1 MTKLHQSP
9 FFWGILADNHKSC
22 WVLLLDWVA
31 RQLFPPMQVMAP
43 TINDREAQGIR
54 LLEAMVKRDRQAL
67 ADFYELYGKVLY
79 SLIYKIVGN
88 GPDAEELTQDIFVY
102 AWEHAATFDS
112 RRGTPFTWIVL
123 IARRRA
129 IDHLRRRV
137 RRDRYEKSLPEQI
150 ESTPDPAPDAR
161 DNAEASDQGQQ
172 VSTALAMLPDD
183 QSQAL
188 RLAYFNGMTQQE
200 IANRMNVP
208 LGTIKARLRRGLLR
222 LRECL
227 NQEEVA

>member
-9 FFWGILADNHKSC
+9 FFWGILADNQKGC

-31 RQLFPPMQVMAP
+31 RQLFPSIQVMAP
-43 TINDREAQGIR
+43 TINDRETQGIR
-54 LLEAMVKRDRQAL
+54 LLEAMVQRNRQAL
-67 ADFYELYGKVLY
+67 ADFYELYGKVIY
-79 SLIYKIVGN
+79 SLIFKIVGN
-88 GPDAEELTQDIFVY
+88 GPDAEELTQDVFVY
-102 AWEHAATFDS
+102 VWEHAATFDA

-129 IDHLRRRV
+129 IDQLRRRV
-137 RRDRYEKSLPEQI
+137 RRDRYQASLPEQI
-150 ESTPDPAPDAR
+150 EATPDTAPDAR
-161 DNAEASDQGQQ
+161 DEAESTDQGQQ
-172 VSTALAMLPDD
+172 VSAALAMLPDD
-183 QSQAL
+183 QCQAL

-200 IANRMNVP
+200 IASRMNVP